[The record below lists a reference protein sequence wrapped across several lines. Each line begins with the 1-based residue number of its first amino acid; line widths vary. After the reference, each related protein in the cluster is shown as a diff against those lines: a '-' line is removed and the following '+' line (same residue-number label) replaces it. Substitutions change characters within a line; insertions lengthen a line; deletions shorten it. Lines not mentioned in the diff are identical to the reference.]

1 MTSMIDELQ
10 KEVLQDRTSRTI
22 HELLEMDR
30 VDYEKAM
37 VDGWLLFLQK
47 CKSSSNGL
55 RQYELEMLQYLLN
68 LPKVDSK

>member
-37 VDGWLLFLQK
+37 VDGWLLFFQK